1 MDNVRLLERIF
12 NIYFMDLAENGK
24 ITVKD
29 YRHSILY
36 PLINLFPSPNDEL
49 DICQPRVIKRFH
61 NSLEVITTQSA
72 QIALK
77 SILKNDIC
85 SLF

>member
-1 MDNVRLLERIF
+1 
-12 NIYFMDLAENGK
+12 MDLVENGK
-24 ITVKD
+24 ITVTDHK
-29 YRHSILY
+29 HCILY
-36 PLINLFPSPNDEL
+36 PLINLVPDPNDEL
-49 DICQPRVIKRFH
+49 DIYQPRVIKMVH
-61 NSLEVITTQSA
+61 NSLEVITIQSA